1 MEREERARTL
11 AITILQPRPIHSFST
26 TGSHLFTLSFW
37 LSLSLALTHSLTNE
51 RTHLRFHLFALFRSY
66 ILYNFLSLHTH
77 TRTHPH
83 THPHTPPY
91 PHPHTPAHVKDTLT
105 HTCTCSRTL
114 FHSYTLVL
122 STHPITHTHSHTQW
136 HTHSHTWALMH
147 SRIHALTHSPIFSKE
162 CKLPTKC
169 MIHISSLLCS
179 KFHSLWLQNF
189 PLRGSSSRSWGEPKY
204 HSCGRSY
211 KQIFRCF

>member
-37 LSLSLALTHSLTNE
+37 LSLSLTHSLTNE

-77 TRTHPH
+77 THTHPH

-122 STHPITHTHSHTQW
+122 STHPITHTHSHTW
-136 HTHSHTWALMH
+136 ALTHSHTH
-147 SRIHALTHSPIFSKE
+147 PFFQRSVNSPQSVWSTSPVF
-162 CKLPTKC
+162 CV
-169 MIHISSLLCS
+169 
-179 KFHSLWLQNF
+179 QNF
-189 PLRGSSSRSWGEPKY
+189 I
-204 HSCGRSY
+204 HFDY
-211 KQIFRCF
+211 KISPFEDLLQDLEGNQNIIPVAGPINKFLGIFKC